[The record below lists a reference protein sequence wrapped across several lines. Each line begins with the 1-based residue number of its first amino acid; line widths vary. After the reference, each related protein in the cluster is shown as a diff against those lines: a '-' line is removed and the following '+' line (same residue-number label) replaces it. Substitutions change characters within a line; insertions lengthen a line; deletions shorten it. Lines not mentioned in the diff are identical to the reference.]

1 MDDGSYHQA
10 GGRDRLVSFDNSWV
24 DRRRGVVH
32 THTHTRKNPE
42 RFSPLSI
49 DCNQL
54 TPVRY
59 IAQLSLAPSLSWQY
73 RSWKDVAAVH
83 TWLWSYTSPPP
94 FSYLIS
100 AVSSCAPTIYNIIS
114 FSVFF
119 FVFFASWRTSALAAM
134 ASSRME
140 RNAIAER
147 SRSVTIPILVAI
159 PSRANWRQKPNALP
173 DRVATIAKYIWYP
186 LIDF

>member
-1 MDDGSYHQA
+1 MTALIIKLGEGIALSPFITREQI
-10 GGRDRLVSFDNSWV
+10 GGGELY
-24 DRRRGVVH
+24 

-54 TPVRY
+54 TPVD
-59 IAQLSLAPSLSWQY
+59 IQPTLSSSFSQLTISILERCRRCTHLTVILYSSSALFLFDF
-73 RSWKDVAAVH
+73 RSFQLPVLLLYV
-83 TWLWSYTSPPP
+83 
-94 FSYLIS
+94 
-100 AVSSCAPTIYNIIS
+100 IS
-114 FSVFF
+114 FHFLFF
-119 FVFFASWRTSALAAM
+119 FFFASWRTSALAAM

-159 PSRANWRQKPNALP
+159 PSRAN
-173 DRVATIAKYIWYP
+173 
-186 LIDF
+186 